1 MKFRDVALT
10 VLIVLAVVI
19 LVFLLSSRNPK
30 EGVVAPLV
38 VPVRTFF
45 GYLGGRRGG
54 NTNIKINVKGGGGAA
69 SSSSSSSGGGGGGED
84 GESGESGGSGPAL
97 GPPIISGPIGPI
109 VPPSGLGPTPPI
121 SPFTNYASY

>member
-19 LVFLLSSRNPK
+19 LIFLLSSRNPK

-69 SSSSSSSGGGGGGED
+69 SKPRYQVRDPRTHLHAVSD
-84 GESGESGGSGPAL
+84 GR
-97 GPPIISGPIGPI
+97 
-109 VPPSGLGPTPPI
+109 
-121 SPFTNYASY
+121 